1 MSKGESRAAARA
13 APRRAPSWPRP
24 ARRAAAVRAAPRRAP
39 SWPRPAR
46 RAAARAARGMP
57 LRLGLVR
64 YERPAGGEKFVVP
77 HWAAA
82 PHSGVALHVT
92 KNGGT
97 LSTLSLSGGAKYY
110 MFGRAPTVCVAG
122 HGYVINH
129 PTLSRQHA
137 VVVHGAD
144 DASYLMD
151 LDSPHGTCVNGERLD
166 PYMPRLLENGNILCF
181 GQSTRKYVV
190 RLFPR
195 EEQLLRAGDRVSL
208 SYSRLAGLRVSSVG
222 AKDEAGESGAG
233 ASDEEEE
240 EDDDDSLNG
249 DAEASPGT
257 LIERQ
262 RRRHSLKQARL
273 FSGLNARV
281 SYPSPKTLLRGLLG
295 GGSKDVELTE
305 AAVAAAAAALAATAS
320 PAASPL
326 NRPVRGI
333 PTPAQGR
340 ASTGNSPALLAL
352 PSARPRATGSPHPH
366 SASFSEKKNAAAHA
380 AAAHAASSSATT
392 ASAVAVAVAAAA
404 AAVAVVVS
412 QAQAA
417 AAPMP
422 LDLLPAALYSAPPM
436 CALPGPAVVSA
447 PARSRSVSLM
457 DTSGA
462 HGERGEGAPL
472 ELEHA
477 LNLRLRSNSTCEIR
491 KRPAASQMNP
501 KGCIRRRSTFE
512 RRVSFCA
519 APEFII
525 EPALA
530 AGSARSTPS
539 PRGDGADSAGGGSS
553 NGGPGSPAPA
563 LPPSPALRSLRH
575 ATSEPSPMAVG
586 FRGLAGEPGRGAC
599 CCEENSA
606 CCCGAGRAAAAA
618 AAAARCV
625 GPFQPSP
632 SACARPPPASCL
644 KKSRSDEM
652 RRSGTCDGDSF
663 LPRSASSTSI
673 SSASTASSGEV
684 DLGLGVELDGF
695 GPGGAGSR
703 ASTLGSSLSLS
714 LAGSFLGG
722 GGGSCSDSD
731 PSPLA
736 SSVLDMCHSIPPL
749 ALEAAYTIGALFSA
763 GTVPLRDGRNG
774 ALPPRSPASSLDLI
788 MEEHAPPGE

>member
-1 MSKGESRAAARA
+1 
-13 APRRAPSWPRP
+13 
-24 ARRAAAVRAAPRRAP
+24 
-39 SWPRPAR
+39 
-46 RAAARAARGMP
+46 MP

-64 YERPAGGEKFVVP
+64 YERPAGGDKFVVP
-77 HWAAA
+77 QWAAA

-97 LSTLSLSGGAKYY
+97 LSTLALDGGAKYY

-208 SYSRLAGLRVSSVG
+208 SYSRLAGLRVSSACAEGDAGDSG
-222 AKDEAGESGAG
+222 AGSRAG

-281 SYPSPKTLLRGLLG
+281 SYPSPKTLLRGSLV

-320 PAASPL
+320 PTASPQS
-326 NRPVRGI
+326 RPVPGL

-352 PSARPRATGSPHPH
+352 PSARPRATGSPHPL
-366 SASFSEKKNAAAHA
+366 SASFSANAAALA

-392 ASAVAVAVAAAA
+392 ASALARAA
-404 AAVAVVVS
+404 AAVAVS

-436 CALPGPAVVSA
+436 CALPGPAMVSA

-462 HGERGEGAPL
+462 HGEGGEEGEGAPL
-472 ELEHA
+472 EPEHA

-501 KGCIRRRSTFE
+501 KGCVRRRSTFE

-519 APEFII
+519 APEIII
-525 EPALA
+525 ESALA

-539 PRGDGADSAGGGSS
+539 PRGDGADSVGGGSS

-586 FRGLAGEPGRGAC
+586 FRGFAGEPGRGAR

-606 CCCGAGRAAAAA
+606 CCCGAGRAAV
-618 AAAARCV
+618 AARCA

-632 SACARPPPASCL
+632 SACARPPPTSCL

-652 RRSGTCDGDSF
+652 RRSGSGDGDSF

-673 SSASTASSGEV
+673 SSASTASSGEG
-684 DLGLGVELDGF
+684 DLGLGMELDGF
-695 GPGGAGSR
+695 GTGGAGSR
-703 ASTLGSSLSLS
+703 ASTLGSSLGLS
-714 LAGSFLGG
+714 LAGSFLGSG
-722 GGGSCSDSD
+722 GGGSSRSSSD

-749 ALEAAYTIGALFSA
+749 ALEAACVVGALFSA
-763 GTVPLRDGRNG
+763 GTVPLRDGTGG
-774 ALPPRSPASSLDLI
+774 ALPQRSPASSLDLI
-788 MEEHAPPGE
+788 MEEHAPPGD